1 MFISEKEMKEIFWK
15 NYNRKGR
22 ALRYQFE
29 CPIREGAADLLT
41 IERYQAEY
49 QINGFEFKLTDITKA
64 LLQAEANLPYVNKS
78 WIVIPDEKEELIQNK
93 YMLHLKEKK
102 HIGVMCVSAGGK
114 FKIIYQPRFKKEVIM
129 NQIVFKLCMVE
140 F

>member
-29 CPIREGAADLLT
+29 CPILT
-41 IERYQAEY
+41 IECYQAEY
-49 QINGFEFKLTDITKA
+49 QINGFEFKLTDIKKA

>member
-1 MFISEKEMKEIFWK
+1 
-15 NYNRKGR
+15 
-22 ALRYQFE
+22 
-29 CPIREGAADLLT
+29 
-41 IERYQAEY
+41 
-49 QINGFEFKLTDITKA
+49 
-64 LLQAEANLPYVNKS
+64 
-78 WIVIPDEKEELIQNK
+78 
-93 YMLHLKEKK
+93 MLHLKQKK